1 MNQQELTYWRIHDY
15 LKGKL
20 EGNDLIQFEN
30 ELHTNES
37 LKDDVEMHRL
47 ANSLIINNRLNS
59 AKQTSLDIQ
68 KQYKKGNLSSK
79 YIIGGIVL
87 LTTLVSTFL
96 FNKTTNDQAKTT
108 KVQES
113 SKIESQP
120 KLAIQSATKPV
131 EKTISTK
138 ETFKQTE
145 LKPTEAVETSV
156 PSTSVSI
163 SNSTEKPKNQADNTT
178 KVAQA
183 SVTETIAHKPSV
195 LVDPCQG
202 IKISASTSSSN
213 TCKGDETGAIYI
225 SDIKGGA
232 IPYKTEIVSAK
243 ENLKMTNKHLSSGK
257 YNVQI
262 SDKNNCT
269 TLIENVVVKAIEC
282 DSKEEV
288 FNPFIGEHLKLPT
301 HHSKTTFIVH
311 DKTGAVYFKHSINAD
326 ETFEWNGQALN
337 GETET
342 GHFAYEIVYEDG
354 TRKHS
359 TLTITQ

>member
-15 LKGKL
+15 LKDKMKVD
-20 EGNDLIQFEN
+20 DLIQFEN
-30 ELHTNES
+30 ELQTNAS

-68 KQYKKGNLSSK
+68 KEYKKGNLSTK

-87 LTTLVSTFL
+87 LTTLVGTFL

-120 KLAIQSATKPV
+120 KSVFQLENKPV
-131 EKTISTK
+131 EKVVSTK
-138 ETFKQTE
+138 QTFNQEE

-156 PSTSVSI
+156 PTAPVSI
-163 SNSTEKPKNQADNTT
+163 SNPTEKPNNQADNTT
-178 KVAQA
+178 KAVQA
-183 SVTETIAHKPSV
+183 SAAEPIVHKPSV
-195 LVDPCQG
+195 QADPCEG
-202 IKISASTSSSN
+202 IKISASTSSSGS
-213 TCKGDETGAIYI
+213 CKGEETGAIYI
-225 SDIKGGA
+225 SDIKGGS
-232 IPYKTEIVSAK
+232 IPYKTEILSGK
-243 ENLKMTNKHLSSGK
+243 ENLKMVNKHLPSGK

-262 SDKNNCT
+262 VDKNNCT
-269 TLIENVVVKAIEC
+269 TLIENVAVKAIEC

-301 HHSKTTFIVH
+301 HHSSATFIVH
-311 DKTGAVYFKHSINAD
+311 DKTGAVYFKHSINSD
-326 ETFEWNGQALN
+326 ETFEWNGQGLN

-342 GHFAYEIVYEDG
+342 GHFAYEIIYEDG
-354 TRKHS
+354 SKKHS